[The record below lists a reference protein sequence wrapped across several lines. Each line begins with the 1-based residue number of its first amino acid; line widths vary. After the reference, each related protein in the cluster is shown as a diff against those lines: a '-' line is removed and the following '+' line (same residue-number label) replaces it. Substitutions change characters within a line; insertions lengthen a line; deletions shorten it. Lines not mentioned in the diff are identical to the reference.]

1 MRSTFKVFLGALVVS
16 AAVIAAGCG
25 SSATERK
32 ALEERAEARKV
43 PNIAWKDV
51 NFRDTVQVGD
61 TIRRDFIFYSTGWKP
76 VLVKHAIPDHPDCT
90 CQVPQREVPVGE
102 QDTVKLTCIF
112 KDHQPKAPVNIIIEH
127 NTPQAE
133 QLLIFV
139 AHMVEE

>member
-1 MRSTFKVFLGALVVS
+1 MKSTFKVFSLALTVW
-16 AAVIAAGCG
+16 AAVMAVGCG
-25 SSATERK
+25 SSATDRK

-51 NFRDTVQVGD
+51 NFRDTVRMVD
-61 TIRRDFIFYSTGWKP
+61 TIHRDFIFYSTGWKP
-76 VLVKHAIPDHPDCT
+76 VLIKHAIPDHPDCT
-90 CQVPQREVPVGE
+90 CQVPQREVPIGE

-112 KDHQPKAPVNIIIEH
+112 KDHQPRALVNIIIEH

-139 AHMVEE
+139 AHMLVE